1 MNKNIRKYAGCI
13 LLFIFCIALDQA
25 TKNWAVQ
32 TLMGSKDIV
41 LWKGVFQL
49 HYLENTGMAF
59 GLFKN
64 QQLFFYIMTAVI
76 LLAVV
81 FFFVKTPAEKR
92 YVPILLCFTLIA
104 GGAVGNL
111 IDRASQKYV
120 VDFLYFSLIDFPVFN
135 VADCFVTVGC
145 ILLMIFFIFVYK
157 DDELSF
163 YSFRK
168 TNDGTV

>member
-1 MNKNIRKYAGCI
+1 MNNNVRKYAGCI
-13 LLFIFCIALDQA
+13 LLFIFCVALDQI
-25 TKNWAVQ
+25 TKAWAVR
-32 TLMGSKDIV
+32 TLMGSADIV
-41 LWKGVFQL
+41 VWKGVFSL

-64 QQLFFYIMTAVI
+64 QQVFFYIMTAVI
-76 LLAVV
+76 LSAVG

-92 YVPILLCFTLIA
+92 YVPILLFFTMIA

-145 ILLMIFFIFVYK
+145 ILLMIFFVFVYK
-157 DDELSF
+157 DDELTF

-168 TNDGTV
+168 ADDGTV

>member
-1 MNKNIRKYAGCI
+1 M
-13 LLFIFCIALDQA
+13 LLCVALDQI

-32 TLMGSKDIV
+32 TLMGGKDIV
-41 LWKGVFQL
+41 LWKGVFSL
-49 HYLENTGMAF
+49 HYLENRGMAF
-59 GLFKN
+59 GLFQN
-64 QQLFFYIMTAVI
+64 QQVFFYIMTAVI
-76 LLAVV
+76 LGAIV
-81 FFFVKTPAEKR
+81 FLFIKTPAKKR
-92 YVPILLCFTLIA
+92 YVPLLVLFAMIA

-145 ILLMIFFIFVYK
+145 ILLMIYFIFVYK

-163 YSFRK
+163 YSIRK
-168 TNDGTV
+168 TEHGEV

>member
-1 MNKNIRKYAGCI
+1 
-13 LLFIFCIALDQA
+13 
-25 TKNWAVQ
+25 
-32 TLMGSKDIV
+32 
-41 LWKGVFQL
+41 
-49 HYLENTGMAF
+49 
-59 GLFKN
+59 
-64 QQLFFYIMTAVI
+64 MTAVI

-168 TNDGTV
+168 INDGTV